1 MILLH
6 SKPPMILVIFC
17 VSIISGC
24 DALYRTGFV
33 PIPNQPISG
42 QIVIGKE
49 WLELVPSQPLKPFGV
64 GNGIVLKN
72 VGYKKGIKAGDRI
85 WSEDQTTLFLE
96 DGRATK
102 IEAFLFDDKGESYE
116 LRIGG
121 VGGASNVVELST
133 TAVHIIKN
141 GELIELKKAQPI
153 LDDRTYNKL
162 KIRSEIPINC
172 DGIDWVSSIGK

>member
-1 MILLH
+1 MILFRFRL
-6 SKPPMILVIFC
+6 PVILIIFC
-17 VSIISGC
+17 VSTISGC

-33 PIPNQPISG
+33 PIPDQQISA

-49 WLELVPSQPLKPFGV
+49 WLEIVPTQPLKPLGV
-64 GNGIVLKN
+64 GNGVVLKN
-72 VGYKKGIKAGDRI
+72 VGYKKSAKVGDRI
-85 WSEDQTTLFLE
+85 WSEDQTTLFLA
-96 DGRATK
+96 DGRATR

-121 VGGASNVVELST
+121 VGGANNVVELST
-133 TAVHIIKN
+133 ASVQTIKN

-153 LDDRTYNKL
+153 LTDRTYNKL

-172 DGIDWVSSIGK
+172 DGIDWVGSIGK